1 MNRQAKR
8 RFTKRLGV
16 SDKELDNLAEHFRK
30 ENEAKNR
37 ELIIQFLSLTIE
49 ALRIEFGF
57 GQKRIDRYT
66 KRVDELLDDIN
77 LEFVT
82 FEDLIKE
89 ISISPAD
96 MVRLSH
102 YQKEEIKKKTE
113 ELRKQ
118 A

>member
-1 MNRQAKR
+1 MNRQMR
-8 RFTKRLGV
+8 RRANRSLNLNNQ
-16 SDKELDNLAEHFRK
+16 ELDNLAEYFRQ

-37 ELIIQFLSLTIE
+37 ELVIQFLSLTID
-49 ALRIEFGF
+49 ALRTEFGF

-66 KRVDELLDDIN
+66 KRVDKLLDDIN
-77 LEFVT
+77 LEFIT
-82 FEDLIKE
+82 FEDLINE

-96 MVRLSH
+96 MIRLSH

-113 ELRKQ
+113 ELRKR

>member
-1 MNRQAKR
+1 MNRQMR
-8 RFTKRLGV
+8 RRANRSLNLNNQ
-16 SDKELDNLAEHFRK
+16 ELDNIAEYFRRK
-30 ENEAKNR
+30 NEAKNR
-37 ELIIQFLSLTIE
+37 ELVIQFLSLTIE

-66 KRVDELLDDIN
+66 KRVDKLLDDIN

-82 FEDLIKE
+82 FEDLINE

-102 YQKEEIKKKTE
+102 YQKEEIKRKTE
-113 ELRKQ
+113 ELKSK
-118 A
+118 

>member
-1 MNRQAKR
+1 MNRQMR
-8 RFTKRLGV
+8 RRANRSLNLNNQ
-16 SDKELDNLAEHFRK
+16 ELDNIAEYFRRK
-30 ENEAKNR
+30 NEAKNR
-37 ELIIQFLSLTIE
+37 ELVLQFLSLTIE

-66 KRVDELLDDIN
+66 KRVDKLLDDIN

-82 FEDLIKE
+82 FEDLINE

-102 YQKEEIKKKTE
+102 YQKEEIKRKTE
-113 ELRKQ
+113 ELKSK
-118 A
+118 

>member
-1 MNRQAKR
+1 MNRQMR
-8 RFTKRLGV
+8 RRANRSLNLNNQ
-16 SDKELDNLAEHFRK
+16 ELDNIAEYFRQ

-37 ELIIQFLSLTIE
+37 ELVIQFLSLTIE

-66 KRVDELLDDIN
+66 KRVDKLLDDIN

-82 FEDLIKE
+82 FEDLINE

-96 MVRLSH
+96 MVRLSQ
-102 YQKEEIKKKTE
+102 YQKEEIKKKTQ
-113 ELRKQ
+113 ELKSK
-118 A
+118 

>member
-1 MNRQAKR
+1 MNRQTKR
-8 RFTKRLGV
+8 RFTKRLNI
-16 SDKELDNLAEHFRK
+16 SDKELDNIAEYFRR

-37 ELIIQFLSLTIE
+37 ELVIQFLSLTIE

-66 KRVDELLDDIN
+66 KRVDKLLDDIN
-77 LEFVT
+77 LEFIT
-82 FEDLIKE
+82 FEDLINE

-96 MVRLSH
+96 MIRLSH
-102 YQKEEIKKKTE
+102 YQKEKIKKKTE

>member
-1 MNRQAKR
+1 MNRQMR
-8 RFTKRLGV
+8 RRANRNLNLNNQ
-16 SDKELDNLAEHFRK
+16 ELDNIAEYFRR

-37 ELIIQFLSLTIE
+37 ELVIQFLSLTIE

-66 KRVDELLDDIN
+66 KRVDKLLDDIN
-77 LEFVT
+77 LEFIT
-82 FEDLIKE
+82 FEDLINE

-102 YQKEEIKKKTE
+102 YQKEEIKKKTQ
-113 ELRKQ
+113 ELKSK
-118 A
+118 

>member
-1 MNRQAKR
+1 MNRQMR
-8 RFTKRLGV
+8 RRANRNLNLN
-16 SDKELDNLAEHFRK
+16 SQELDNIAEYFRR

-37 ELIIQFLSLTIE
+37 ELVIQFLSLTIE

-66 KRVDELLDDIN
+66 KRVDKLLDDIN

-82 FEDLIKE
+82 FEDLINE

-96 MVRLSH
+96 MVRLSQ

>member
-16 SDKELDNLAEHFRK
+16 TDKELDNLAEYYRQ

-37 ELIIQFLSLTIE
+37 ELVIQFLSLTIE

-66 KRVDELLDDIN
+66 KRVDGLLDDIN
-77 LEFVT
+77 LEFIT

-96 MVRLSH
+96 VIRLSH
-102 YQKEEIKKKTE
+102 YQKEEIKKKTG